1 MASRDEKKARTAIEE
16 LKEQTGKEAIYLEL
30 NLASLASVRKSAAEF
45 LGYVGSYRVP
55 VSPVYSRLAVKRR
68 NCMFC
73 ITMRECMFRACDR
86 PGSDNDP

>member
-45 LGYVGSYRVP
+45 LGYVGS
-55 VSPVYSRLAVKRR
+55 SCSRFARI
-68 NCMFC
+68 F
-73 ITMRECMFRACDR
+73 TF
-86 PGSDNDP
+86 GSKETELHVLYNNA